1 MGEFDPTWNKFAEE
15 SPFMA
20 WYIFFAT
27 ACRMVI
33 DAMILALAVIMMK
46 GEKNG

>member
-1 MGEFDPTWNKFAEE
+1 MGEFDPAWNKFAEE

-20 WYIFFAT
+20 WYILFAT

-33 DAMILALAVIMMK
+33 DAMILALAKIVMK
-46 GEKNG
+46 EK